1 MDKEFLFVILSFR
14 NLIQKWKLLFQ
25 VKLYLKLVKF
35 ITEHIAYRRVIFC
48 ELLFER

>member
-1 MDKEFLFVILSFR
+1 MYKINFVC
-14 NLIQKWKLLFQ
+14 
-25 VKLYLKLVKF
+25 YALKLVKF